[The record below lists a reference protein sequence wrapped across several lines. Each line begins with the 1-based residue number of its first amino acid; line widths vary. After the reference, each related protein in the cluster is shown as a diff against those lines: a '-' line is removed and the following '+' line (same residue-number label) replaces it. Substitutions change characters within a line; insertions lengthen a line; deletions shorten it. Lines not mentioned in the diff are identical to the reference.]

1 MYVFYRLTGLQFSF
15 CEILSFIQAKYYYM
29 YRDIFQIRFNITL
42 QEKVKVQRQTNLP
55 ALSHR
60 WKWENNN
67 HWIVPWTYFRL
78 SLIVQ
83 DSVKR
88 NEEQGET
95 FSKLSELRVSQDA
108 EAGKMSDICA
118 AALTN
123 WPEILRLSTSW
134 DKLGLQQDNTAKH
147 GTLMRS
153 N

>member
-42 QEKVKVQRQTNLP
+42 QETVKVQHQTNLP

-78 SLIVQ
+78 FLMVQ
-83 DSVKR
+83 CSVKK

-108 EAGKMSDICA
+108 EAGKMPDICA
-118 AALTN
+118 AALTI
-123 WPEILRLSTSW
+123 WPAILRLSTSW
-134 DKLGLQQDNTAKH
+134 DKLGLQQDNTAKNYSP
-147 GTLMRS
+147 MRS